1 MTPIRDIVADYMQK
15 HDYKIAQFADYSGM
29 NPGTLSRL
37 IQGSK
42 PIAFNQLVQV
52 TQAMGLS
59 EDYFFDR
66 YVHECVATPSLRRI
80 RPFILRCAKLERLD
94 CIERLVYELL
104 EDNSY
109 VSTMFEI
116 AEELYSDNLLQ
127 AAKFIYLRV
136 SEAER
141 YQHSE
146 RLALC
151 RYRLFVISL
160 GTDLE
165 ANYRAAMVFEDY
177 VNRLDEMDQ
186 LDALK
191 HLINVFAAVHDWKR
205 VDRLAQEILRLAT
218 MFYGQVTKE
227 KSGGTPSQPMY
238 YYILYAWLVCSNVCE
253 ENRDYQGALEFV
265 ALYSTGE
272 SWIREDDEQARRCIL
287 QFKEWGE
294 ANALLYRMMSGE
306 AEALQE
312 YADYI
317 ASYPNEISYALCFIV
332 QAANKYNYIIEEVL
346 ERFHEYILFPSNEQY
361 NEAFMAEKYTRFLAD
376 LAVYQYSHRP
386 ELSIKLILDSLKI
399 AVRIH
404 SVLNMLNCM
413 TLFEQYRDLA
423 EPEEL
428 KEFKNLS
435 MEVHRI
441 NAEAIP
447 MDKA

>member
-1 MTPIRDIVADYMQK
+1 MPPIRDIVADYMLK

-136 SEAER
+136 SEAEK

-177 VNRLDEMDQ
+177 VDRLDEMDQ

-191 HLINVFAAVHDWKR
+191 HLINVFVPVHDWKR
-205 VDRLAQEILRLAT
+205 AEKMAQEMLRLAT
-218 MFYGQVTKE
+218 MYYAQITNIDSE
-227 KSGGTPSQPMY
+227 KTPSQPMY
-238 YYILYAWLVCSNVCE
+238 YYVLYAWLVCSNVCE
-253 ENRDYQGALEFV
+253 IETTKVLW
-265 ALYSTGE
+265 S
-272 SWIREDDEQARRCIL
+272 SWLFIAQVKVGSGRT
-287 QFKEWGE
+287 
-294 ANALLYRMMSGE
+294 MSRHAG
-306 AEALQE
+306 
-312 YADYI
+312 
-317 ASYPNEISYALCFIV
+317 ISNNSRNGGKQTHY
-332 QAANKYNYIIEEVL
+332 
-346 ERFHEYILFPSNEQY
+346 
-361 NEAFMAEKYTRFLAD
+361 YT
-376 LAVYQYSHRP
+376 V
-386 ELSIKLILDSLKI
+386 
-399 AVRIH
+399 
-404 SVLNMLNCM
+404 
-413 TLFEQYRDLA
+413 
-423 EPEEL
+423 
-428 KEFKNLS
+428 
-435 MEVHRI
+435 
-441 NAEAIP
+441 
-447 MDKA
+447 